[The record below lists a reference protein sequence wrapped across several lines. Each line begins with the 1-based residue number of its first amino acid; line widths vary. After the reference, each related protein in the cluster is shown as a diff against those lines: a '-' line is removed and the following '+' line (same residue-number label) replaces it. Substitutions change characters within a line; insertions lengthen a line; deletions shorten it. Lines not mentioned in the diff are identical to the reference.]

1 MLVALCRRWP
11 VVRCSYIAASTEYWS
26 LCSTNQRTLPAN
38 SSRLLAGAASGEQP
52 TGGQQPQSDIP
63 SVHTAKPRLP
73 HDVGLSEF
81 AELERRLGGGAA
93 VPPVLSNRA
102 PSRASIT
109 MKPEPPAA
117 SECCGTG
124 CDDCVWVE
132 YWRALTEWEEHKMK
146 QQQAEQRA
154 KPA

>member
-1 MLVALCRRWP
+1 MQRR
-11 VVRCSYIAASTEYWS
+11 A
-26 LCSTNQRTLPAN
+26 LPAN
-38 SSRLLAGAASGEQP
+38 SSRLLAGAASESEEQS
-52 TGGQQPQSDIP
+52 GSSQQRESNIP
-63 SVHTAKPRLP
+63 SIHHVKARMPM
-73 HDVGLSEF
+73 DVGLSEF

-93 VPPVLSNRA
+93 AAPVLSNRA

-109 MKPEPPAA
+109 TKPESPAA

-132 YWRALTEWEEHKMK
+132 YWRALTEWEEHKLK
-146 QQQAEQRA
+146 QQQAEQEV